1 VCKRAVLLKEK
12 LQTAFVQDIHPYYQ
26 QRYHEV
32 LHVFLL
38 GIMKYLL
45 KFVFDHKTV
54 PVCLRR
60 WHANQFGPM
69 EEGSLDVRPKNS
81 EWGALKSSFRKA
93 EFERRFRAVTLVA
106 SRQS

>member
-1 VCKRAVLLKEK
+1 
-12 LQTAFVQDIHPYYQ
+12 
-26 QRYHEV
+26 
-32 LHVFLL
+32 
-38 GIMKYLL
+38 MKYLL

-69 EEGSLDVRPKNS
+69 EEGSLDVRPKNN

-106 SRQS
+106 SRQSYPDMLRLFFRHGVCNFFQRWVQSF